1 MTIPNLMS
9 TPVII
14 DKSEAISIPIPR
26 RGSLVIIRI
35 LWLSSPAPAAL
46 ILPGCG
52 DGGIIPAL
60 VQMALVTIPTDALA
74 AVPDEEEAA
83 CSQYHENDYE
93 AQDRECDYHA

>member
-1 MTIPNLMS
+1 MTISNLMS
-9 TPVII
+9 TPVTI
-14 DKSEAISIPIPR
+14 DKPEAIPIPIPR
-26 RGSLVIIRI
+26 RGSLVIVRVPR
-35 LWLSSPAPAAL
+35 LTSPTPAAL
-46 ILPGCG
+46 VLPGCA